1 MDVEEKYLTK
11 NNTPTKYLSE
21 GKKSELIDDV
31 IMLLNSLNEIALDFS
46 QKALKDRILANIN
59 SIRR

>member
-1 MDVEEKYLTK
+1 MDIEEKYLTK
-11 NNTPTKYLSE
+11 NNTSTKYLSE